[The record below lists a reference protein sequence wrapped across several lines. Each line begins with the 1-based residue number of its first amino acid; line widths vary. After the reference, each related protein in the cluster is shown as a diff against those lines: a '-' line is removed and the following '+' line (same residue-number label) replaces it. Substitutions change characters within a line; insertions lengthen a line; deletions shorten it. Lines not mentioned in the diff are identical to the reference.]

1 MECYCENQTLACL
14 MLLMREHLGST
25 VAKQIKQLVE
35 QVWLVDQHFD
45 NEVDECVYASG
56 DFAGTEE
63 ARY

>member
-1 MECYCENQTLACL
+1 

-56 DFAGTEE
+56 DFAGTVG